1 MAKRQ
6 HNHHIDVETDDPFL
20 TVTIGSDGGV
30 PGGFAKLF
38 NRIVDSESWARL
50 GDAARAVY
58 IPLVRFADHRNQ
70 FRVQMGQAALMKY
83 SGLSRSSIKRA
94 IRDLVT
100 HRLIVV
106 VERGGVSEMG
116 LNESN
121 VYQLLVPAASRKKP
135 AGDSHE
141 SPLGVQPQTPSGA
154 LIEPSPGSAVSRPSG
169 HERTDT
175 RRSWTGAGGAVDD
188 PQYRKNSKEVGNR
201 AGRLQIPPPSPQSD
215 AAALL
220 EKCGVEK
227 SVARKLSEAFPHSRI
242 VDVIATMEWRRARG
256 KCENPAGFVH
266 DALVR
271 QWETPKAVFDA
282 RARAEARQ
290 RSEAAQR
297 ETRAQ
302 TAREAATAS
311 DADARL
317 ERLLASLDDDEL
329 QILSESVLRKY
340 EGNVAVS
347 AVLTRKPPRECRLMR
362 MEIAALLEGARQ

>member
-38 NRIVDSESWARL
+38 NRIIDSESWARL

-94 IRDLVT
+94 IRDLLS

-106 VERGGVSEMG
+106 IERGGVSEMG

-121 VYQLLVPAASRKKP
+121 VYQLLVPAASRKKAAEKSSENP
-135 AGDSHE
+135 
-141 SPLGVQPQTPSGA
+141 PGVQPQTHPS
-154 LIEPSPGSAVSRPSG
+154 LLDEPSPGSSMSRPRG
-169 HERTDT
+169 HERTET
-175 RRSWTGAGGAVDD
+175 GRSWTGDGGAADD
-188 PQYRKNSKEVGNR
+188 PQYRKNSKEVSNR
-201 AGRLQIPPPSPQSD
+201 AARLQIPAPSPQDD

-227 SVARKLSEAFPHSRI
+227 AVARRLAEAFPHARI

-256 KCENPAGFVH
+256 KCEN
-266 DALVR
+266 
-271 QWETPKAVFDA
+271 
-282 RARAEARQ
+282 
-290 RSEAAQR
+290 
-297 ETRAQ
+297 
-302 TAREAATAS
+302 
-311 DADARL
+311 
-317 ERLLASLDDDEL
+317 
-329 QILSESVLRKY
+329 
-340 EGNVAVS
+340 
-347 AVLTRKPPRECRLMR
+347 
-362 MEIAALLEGARQ
+362 